1 MLESVA
7 IVKLDSPSVVLLLL
21 SLLSGVL
28 IVLLRHNFTRE
39 WSLAKWTLTDIRR
52 VQKRSA
58 EEAPSSSGIIIAQL
72 QGVLAITTIVYGCSI
87 TVEFSVIS
95 INSLL
100 LGLGVGFASL
110 VIRLLVFFLLSFFT
124 LTQNVSM
131 IHNALQ
137 RHISSWLS
145 LTVGVLAFVF
155 SLRPHLLILIGQEA
169 FLISWG
175 FWTLYRIWQ
184 VMLTSIRSFSQLWR
198 VIVYL
203 CALEILPVLFIIKLI
218 TSVL

>member
-7 IVKLDSPSVVLLLL
+7 IIQLDSPSVVLLML

-39 WSLAKWTLTDIRR
+39 WSLAKWTLTDLRR
-52 VQKRSA
+52 IQKRSA
-58 EEAPSSSGIIIAQL
+58 EEAPSYSGIIIAQL
-72 QGVLAITTIVYGCSI
+72 QGVLAITTIVYGCSL
-87 TVEFSVIS
+87 TFDFSFTS

-100 LGLGVGFASL
+100 LGLGFGFASL
-110 VIRLLVFFLLSFFT
+110 VIRLLVFFLLGRFT
-124 LTQNVSM
+124 ITQNVSV

-145 LTVGVLAFVF
+145 LTVGVLALLF
-155 SLRPHLLILIGQEA
+155 SLRPYLLTVMGQEA

-175 FWTLYRIWQ
+175 FWTIYRVWQ
-184 VMLTSIRSFSQLWR
+184 VTATSIRSLSRLWW

-218 TSVL
+218 ISVL